1 MKNSDIALVILI
13 AAMSFGIAYFVLGAI
28 IGNPSEKFEKI
39 DYIQDISSTIEEPD
53 HETFNAYALNLNEEV
68 KSGRCGYGK
77 VELNGVCVDESKAK
91 EIQNE
96 INPEGDNTES
106 EEPVEQEESEE

>member
-39 DYIQDISSTIEEPD
+39 DYIQDISSIIEEPD

-77 VELNGVCVDESKAK
+77 VEMNGVCVDESKAK
-91 EIQNE
+91 GEDGTT
-96 INPEGDNTES
+96 PEGGES
-106 EEPVEQEESEE
+106 EEQPAPEE